1 MVLSDFPLEIILLI
15 AMTSR
20 SCDAYNL
27 LLAYGWSKKEICK
40 ELKKRKDVFL
50 YDGKKK
56 VPKDVTIVIIKEC
69 VTTIN
74 EYAFRNCTSLTSVII
89 PDSVVTIGDYA
100 FDGCASLT
108 SVTIPDSVTTIR
120 DYAFDGCTSLNSVV
134 IPDSVTSIGDNVL
147 VTRQKN

>member
-56 VPKDVTIVIIKEC
+56 VPKDVTIVISYGFKNVYYISSTYK
-69 VTTIN
+69 
-74 EYAFRNCTSLTSVII
+74 SLE
-89 PDSVVTIGDYA
+89 
-100 FDGCASLT
+100 
-108 SVTIPDSVTTIR
+108 
-120 DYAFDGCTSLNSVV
+120 
-134 IPDSVTSIGDNVL
+134 
-147 VTRQKN
+147 